1 MEAIIGFAIGYLVGV
16 REGPD
21 GLERMRT
28 SWRAIRESPELREL
42 AGGAVTVAGPI
53 LRKAMSGGGA
63 QILRTAV
70 DAVAQRGLGATAR
83 RAE

>member
-16 REGPD
+16 REGPS

-28 SWRAIRESPELREL
+28 SWRAIRDSPELREL
-42 AGGAVTVAGPI
+42 AGGAVSTAGPI
-53 LRKAMSGGGA
+53 LRQALSGGGGA
-63 QILRTAV
+63 VLRTAF
-70 DAVAQRGLGATAR
+70 DAVAQRGPGSAAR

>member
-16 REGPD
+16 REGPA

-42 AGGAVTVAGPI
+42 VGGAVTVAGPI
-53 LRKAMSGGGA
+53 LRKAMSSGGGEV
-63 QILRTAV
+63 LRTAF
-70 DAVAQRGLGATAR
+70 DAMTQRGPGSTAQRAQ
-83 RAE
+83 